1 MASSMGHMG
10 LLGSAG
16 AHRFV
21 RKGGDGV
28 IRRRGS
34 CGVRQRQA
42 PSLKGLRKE
51 DAELL
56 KQAEYMSAEE
66 QAELR
71 RLLEENHKL
80 REVVTSSAKH
90 MSPQQLERF
99 TREYNSLATQA
110 AQAGVAVEAGM
121 KQVATSAASQGT
133 ASLRSSSSTS
143 SNSAS
148 AGGRLEATAS
158 ASSGGN
164 GAIGYSGSSREYARE
179 MASMSVELDSSLED
193 DHEEQQQTQHGG
205 SGLEKQVVPA
215 ASTRTEPFAA
225 AASRF
230 EALLSERRPAG
241 VVNAVQAQLMDARE
255 APPPPSGAAQHDPA
269 AEAARKASLR
279 AAAAAEVESHDPR
292 AVVAGREHWMII
304 TVPEKPVAGAPMK
317 LYFNRNQSEK
327 LRHRPHI
334 VLQYGYNH
342 WELVPET
349 GNRAEL
355 MPAPLPKNDT
365 MDFWSCTVQVPEETF
380 EVNFILHDNNGLYE
394 NNNGMDFTYDVEAG
408 ITYDIWIDTAAERAV
423 AKELARKEAEAKAA
437 EEAKRQA
444 AELMAQQAKE
454 FGKRKA
460 EDLKNNISQL
470 QDGAVTVL
478 FRSGVPV
485 YRVLPTNPVAGGK
498 VRLQYNRMSGPFG
511 KFPIPEEQTIT
522 MLYGF
527 NGWQSSGK
535 AAMTRVPPPASAAV
549 TGPIAARGFLARQL
563 LLAVVGANG
572 TRLEEDWFETEVALP
587 KEAVAMNFVFNY
599 YEHYDNNSRQDY
611 KVKVVLPPGLSIDTW
626 ADQVAEQLREKEYQR
641 RVEEQRAAEEKARR
655 AEEKKKAAQ
664 DFVKAVERR
673 KVRHVLFTDPEV
685 VTAGS
690 EVTVFYNPRDTPL
703 NGRQQI
709 YLMGGWNRWT
719 HKRHFGPIAMHRPV
733 DGGEHWQ
740 ATLTVPKDAFKMDF
754 VFADVPGGD
763 GTYDNRG
770 GFDYHLPVEGSPVR
784 EPPLYVC
791 HIAVEMAPIAK
802 VGGGGGGD
810 GTGYMVGGLGDVVT
824 ALGRAV
830 KEQGHTVEVVLPRYD
845 FFLHSPV
852 LKDQLR
858 YETEFDWGGTRIY
871 VTTAVVENVRVFFIE
886 PKNGFF
892 ATPTVYGRYDDEVRF
907 DFFCKAALEF
917 LLKTGRQ
924 PDILHCHDWSTA
936 HVAQSYWS
944 DYHPY
949 GLFKPRVVFT
959 IHNLNYGQKKIGEAA
974 HSCQKFTTVS
984 PTYAFEV
991 GGHPVIGPHAHK
1003 FMGIRNGIDPEL
1015 WSPEENQFLPVCYSS
1030 DNVEDGKKAAR
1041 QALRQRLGLTTWN
1054 DKFIVAVVSRL
1065 TGQKGVPLIKHA
1077 AFRAVDRGGQFVLLG
1092 SAPDPKVQADFNA
1105 LAGQMGGQDAAFCFK
1120 YDEPLSHLIYAAAD
1134 MVVVPSMFEPCGLTQ
1149 MIAMRYGAVPVV
1161 RHTGGLRDTVFD
1173 VDFDKERA
1181 AWELYGS
1188 SDWQRDG
1195 IDATNGFA
1203 FSGTDGG
1210 ALDYAL
1216 NRAIDAWY
1224 NDRAWFRGLQKR
1236 VMEQDWSWNRPAID
1250 YIELYFS
1257 ALKS

>member
-1 MASSMGHMG
+1 MASSMGRMG
-10 LLGSAG
+10 LAGSAG
-16 AHRFV
+16 AQRTV
-21 RKGGDGV
+21 RKGADRVPGT
-28 IRRRGS
+28 RGS
-34 CGVRQRQA
+34 CGVRPGRA
-42 PSLKGLRKE
+42 PGLRALRKE
-51 DAELL
+51 DLELL
-56 KQAEYMSAEE
+56 KEAETYMSAEE
-66 QAELR
+66 HSELR
-71 RLLEENHKL
+71 RLLEENQKL
-80 REVVTSSAKH
+80 RQVVTSSAKH

-99 TREYNSLATQA
+99 TAEYSSLAKQA
-110 AQAGVAVEAGM
+110 EQAGVAVEAAL
-121 KQVATSAASQGT
+121 KQAAQAVPSGGASRGGSSGRFTEAAASGSGSGAVGYSGRSYGASVLVAEPPAAPAPAPSAAAPQAN
-133 ASLRSSSSTS
+133 ASKSVRANGSPSSPS
-143 SNSAS
+143 SAS
-148 AGGRLEATAS
+148 SPSSS
-158 ASSGGN
+158 ASSGFS
-164 GAIGYSGSSREYARE
+164 AVSGRAYARD
-179 MASMSVELDSSLED
+179 MASMSVEIDSSLD
-193 DHEEQQQTQHGG
+193 EEEVGHRQPHAAAEQAQ
-205 SGLEKQVVPA
+205 LLDAREKK
-215 ASTRTEPFAA
+215 AA
-225 AASRF
+225 AA
-230 EALLSERRPAG
+230 ADDP
-241 VVNAVQAQLMDARE
+241 D
-255 APPPPSGAAQHDPA
+255 HDPA
-269 AEAARKASLR
+269 AEAARQAALR
-279 AAAAAEVESHDPR
+279 ASAAAQVAAHDPA
-292 AVVAGREHWMII
+292 AVVGGREHWMII
-304 TVPEKPVAGAPMK
+304 TVPEKPVAGAPMQ
-317 LYFNRNQSEK
+317 LYFNRNQSDK

-334 VLQYGYNH
+334 VLQYGFNQ
-342 WELVPET
+342 W
-349 GNRAEL
+349 EL
-355 MPAPLPKNDT
+355 MPDSGNRIDLLPAQLPRNDK
-365 MDFWSCTVQVPEETF
+365 MDFWSCTVQVPEEAF
-380 EVNFILHDNNGLYE
+380 EVNFILHDNAGTYE
-394 NNNGMDFTYDVEAG
+394 NNNGMDFTYGVEGG
-408 ITYDIWIDTAAERAV
+408 ITYDTWIDTAAERAV
-423 AKELARKEAEAKAA
+423 AKELARREAEAQAA
-437 EEAKRQA
+437 EEARLQA
-444 AELMAQQAKE
+444 IEAMKQQARD
-454 FGKRKA
+454 FGRHKA
-460 EDLKNNISQL
+460 EELKTNVGRL
-470 QDGAVTVL
+470 QEGAVPVL
-478 FRSGVPV
+478 FRGGAPV
-485 YRVLPTNPVAGGK
+485 YRVQPTGPVAGGK
-498 VRLQYNRMSGPFG
+498 LTLSYNRLTGPLG
-511 KFPIPEEQTIT
+511 KFPVPEGQSIT
-522 MLYGF
+522 LLYGF
-527 NGWQSSGK
+527 NGWQGSGK
-535 AAMTRVPPPASAAV
+535 AVMNRVPPPGAALSAAE
-549 TGPIAARGFLARQL
+549 AAQ
-563 LLAVVGANG
+563 
-572 TRLEEDWFETEVALP
+572 EEDWFEAEVAVP
-587 KEAVAMNFVFNY
+587 PEAVAMNFVFNY
-599 YEHYDNNSRQDY
+599 YEHYDNNGSQDY
-611 KVKVVLPPGLSIDTW
+611 KVKVGLPPGLTLDSW
-626 ADQVAEQLREKEYQR
+626 ADQVAESLRNREYER
-641 RVEEQRAAEEKARR
+641 RLAEQQAAEEKAMR

-664 DFVKAVERR
+664 DLVKAVERR
-673 KVRHVLFTDPEV
+673 KVRHVLYTVPEV

-703 NGRQQI
+703 NGRQQM

-719 HKRHFGPIAMHRPV
+719 HKRHFGPIAMHPPV
-733 DGGEHWQ
+733 EGGEHWQ
-740 ATLTVPKDAFKMDF
+740 ATLSVPKDAFKMDF

-802 VGGGGGGD
+802 VGG
-810 GTGYMVGGLGDVVT
+810 LGDVVT

-830 KEQGHTVEVVLPRYD
+830 KEQGHQVEVVLPRYD
-845 FFLHSPV
+845 FFLHSP
-852 LKDQLR
+852 LLRDQLK

-871 VTTAVVENVRVFFIE
+871 VTTAVVENVRVYFIE

-936 HVAQSYWS
+936 HVAQSYWT

-949 GLFKPRVVFT
+949 GLYKPRVVFT

-991 GGHPVIGPHAHK
+991 GGHPVIGPHGHK

-1015 WSPEENQFLPVCYSS
+1015 WSPEDNQFLPQCYEADS
-1030 DNVEDGKKAAR
+1030 VEQGKKAAR

-1077 AFRAVDRGGQFVLLG
+1077 AYRAVERGGQFVLLG

-1105 LAGQMGGQDAAFCFK
+1105 LAAQMGGQDAAFCFK

-1134 MVVVPSMFEPCGLTQ
+1134 VVVVPSMFEPCGLTQ

-1203 FSGTDGG
+1203 FTGTDGG

-1224 NDRAWFRGLQKR
+1224 NDRSWFRSLQKR

>member
-1 MASSMGHMG
+1 MASSMGRMG
-10 LLGSAG
+10 LAG
-16 AHRFV
+16 GVGTHRTV
-21 RKGGDGV
+21 RKGGDGFSS
-28 IRRRGS
+28 RRGS
-34 CGVRQRQA
+34 CGVRQCQA
-42 PSLKGLRKE
+42 PGLKALRKE
-51 DAELL
+51 DLELL
-56 KQAEYMSAEE
+56 KQAESYMSTEE

-80 REVVTSSAKH
+80 RQVVTGSAKH

-99 TREYNSLATQA
+99 TKEYSNLAKQA
-110 AQAGVAVEAGM
+110 EQAGVAVDTAF
-121 KQVATSAASQGT
+121 KQAQVTSPVSSGAAT
-133 ASLRSSSSTS
+133 RSG
-143 SNSAS
+143 S
-148 AGGRLEATAS
+148 AGGRLEATAT
-158 ASSGGN
+158 ASTGVGGTF
-164 GAIGYSGSSREYARE
+164 GYSGRSYGASVLVAEPPAAAPTAAPAAPASAHTSNSGATRTSSSSSAHGFSVSSRDYARE
-179 MASMSVELDSSLED
+179 MASMSVELDATLEED
-193 DHEEQQQTQHGG
+193 EDQGHELTQQRAG
-205 SGLEKQVVPA
+205 SGLNQ
-215 ASTRTEPFAA
+215 
-225 AASRF
+225 
-230 EALLSERRPAG
+230 
-241 VVNAVQAQLMDARE
+241 QAQLLDARE
-255 APPPPSGAAQHDPA
+255 VTNRKHDSA
-269 AEAARKASLR
+269 SEEARKAALR
-279 AAAAAEVESHDPR
+279 AAAAAEVESHDP
-292 AVVAGREHWMII
+292 AALVAGREHWMII

-317 LYFNRNQSEK
+317 LYFNRNQSDK

-334 VLQYGYNH
+334 VLQYGFNQ
-342 WELVPET
+342 WELMPET
-349 GNRAEL
+349 GNRVDL
-355 MPAPLPKNDT
+355 VPAPLPKNNT
-365 MDFWSCTVQVPEETF
+365 MDFWSCTLQVPEETF
-380 EVNFILHDNNGLYE
+380 EVNFILHDNNGVYE
-394 NNNGMDFTYDVEAG
+394 NNNGMDFTYGVEAG
-408 ITYDIWIDTAAERAV
+408 ITYDVWIDTAAERAV
-423 AKELARKEAEAKAA
+423 AKEIARKEAEALAAA
-437 EEAKRQA
+437 EAKHQAMEA
-444 AELMAQQAKE
+444 MAQQAKD
-454 FGKRKA
+454 FGRHKA
-460 EDLKNNISQL
+460 DELKNSISRL
-470 QDGAVTVL
+470 QDGAVPVL
-478 FRSGVPV
+478 FRESVPV
-485 YRVLPTNPVAGGK
+485 YRILPTAPVAGGK
-498 VRLQYNRMSGPFG
+498 VKVQYNRMSGPFG
-511 KFPIPEEQTIT
+511 KFPIPEGQTIT
-522 MLYGF
+522 LLYGF
-527 NGWQSSGK
+527 NGWQNSGK
-535 AAMTRVPPPASAAV
+535 AIMTRVPPPSASSATDA
-549 TGPIAARGFLARQL
+549 
-563 LLAVVGANG
+563 
-572 TRLEEDWFETEVALP
+572 EDWFETDVALP
-587 KEAVAMNFVFNY
+587 KEAVAMNFVLNY
-599 YEHYDNNSRQDY
+599 YEHYDNNGSQDY
-611 KVKVVLPPGLSIDTW
+611 KVKVGLPPGLTIDAW
-626 ADQVAEQLREKEYQR
+626 ADQVAEDLRVREYER
-641 RVEEQRAAEEKARR
+641 CLAEQRVMEEKTRR

-673 KVRHVLFTDPEV
+673 KVRHVLFTNPEV

-719 HKRHFGPIAMHRPV
+719 HKRHFGPIAMHPPV
-733 DGGEHWQ
+733 EGGEHWQ
-740 ATLTVPKDAFKMDF
+740 ATLSVPKDAYKMDF

-770 GFDYHLPVEGSPVR
+770 GFDYHLPVEGSPIR

-791 HIAVEMAPIAK
+791 HISVEMAPIAK
-802 VGGGGGGD
+802 
-810 GTGYMVGGLGDVVT
+810 VGGLGDVVT

-845 FFLHSPV
+845 FFLQSPV
-852 LKDQLR
+852 LRDQLR
-858 YETEFDWGGTRIY
+858 YETEFDWGGTRIF
-871 VTTAVVENVRVFFIE
+871 VSTAVVENVRVFFIE
-886 PKNGFF
+886 PRNGFF

-949 GLFKPRVVFT
+949 GLYKPRVVFT

-1015 WSPEENQFLPVCYSS
+1015 WSPEENQFLPMCYNADS
-1030 DNVEDGKKAAR
+1030 VIEGKKAAR
-1041 QALRQRLGLTTWN
+1041 QALRQRVGLNGWN

-1077 AFRAVDRGGQFVLLG
+1077 AYRALDRGGQFVLLG

-1105 LAGQMGGQDAAFCFK
+1105 LAAQMGGQDAAFCFK

-1188 SDWQRDG
+1188 SDWKRDG

-1224 NDRAWFRGLQKR
+1224 NDRAWFHSLQKR